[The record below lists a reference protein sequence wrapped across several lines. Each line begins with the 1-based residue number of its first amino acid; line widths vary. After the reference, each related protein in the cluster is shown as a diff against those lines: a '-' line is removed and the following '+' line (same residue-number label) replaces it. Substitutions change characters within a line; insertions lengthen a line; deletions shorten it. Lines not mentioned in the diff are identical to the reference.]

1 MTGAASGLGFHF
13 CKAFL
18 REGAKVGLNNIY
30 EESIDQANV
39 QLSPPGSVL
48 ALLGDVRQNE
58 LIEAIIFKVVDFNLN
73 GSFLRSQASVK
84 QFGK

>member
-1 MTGAASGLGFHF
+1 
-13 CKAFL
+13 
-18 REGAKVGLNNIY
+18 VGLNNIY